1 MKTSDVLIAHNSGG
15 YLIKIVGRANF
26 EYAPPL
32 RNLANELENDSYSR
46 ISVNLKECTGMD
58 STFMG
63 ILAMIGLRAKKSGAE
78 MEILNAS
85 DSNKYLLKG
94 LGLTSLFSFSY
105 KNTEDM
111 VEWTMPEA
119 SRDKL
124 DTAEAVVD
132 AHDTLMDVTPE
143 NIPKFKSVVNFA
155 RKDLEKLKGGK

>member
-1 MKTSDVLIAHNSGG
+1 
-15 YLIKIVGRANF
+15 
-26 EYAPPL
+26 
-32 RNLANELENDSYSR
+32 
-46 ISVNLKECTGMD
+46 
-58 STFMG
+58 
-63 ILAMIGLRAKKSGAE
+63 
-78 MEILNAS
+78 
-85 DSNKYLLKG
+85 
-94 LGLTSLFSFSY
+94 
-105 KNTEDM
+105 M